1 MSVLRNPL
9 LYFILLIIIF
19 AFLYRCFWDRYPDS
33 FVKNDYLNSTPVENA
48 SRIAYGLNPEIN
60 DGRYFSQ
67 STLYAK
73 SNDLVS
79 EHNEIILIGLKLR
92 SDLNNIGTEEG
103 LLIKRNEA
111 ILNVNYNQ
119 YINDSAKDL
128 NAELVAL
135 LTAKGEGSEGSVAV
149 AQLKL
154 NIALKMKEANDYA
167 FEHRAEFNDK
177 KTWSEIQEKNLQQD
191 RLRKAI
197 DENEKRRI
205 ELQKKAEDFL
215 INRDRSDITLLDFF
229 YYSVGI
235 STTTTFGDIMAS
247 SPGARG
253 MVTFQLL
260 ISIFI
265 LAFATS
271 KVVTKLQKI
280 ND

>member
-1 MSVLRNPL
+1 MSVFRNPL

-19 AFLYRCFWDRYPDS
+19 TFLYRGFWDLYPDS

-79 EHNEIILIGLKLR
+79 EHNEIILSGLKLR
-92 SDLNNIGTEEG
+92 NDLNKIGAEER

-135 LTAKGEGSEGSVAV
+135 LNAKGEGSEGSVAV

-177 KTWSEIQEKNLQQD
+177 KTWSEIQEKSLQQD

>member
-1 MSVLRNPL
+1 MSVFRNPL

-19 AFLYRCFWDRYPDS
+19 TFLYRGFWDLYPDS

-48 SRIAYGLNPEIN
+48 SRIAYGSNPEIN

-79 EHNEIILIGLKLR
+79 EHNEIILSGLKLR
-92 SDLNNIGTEEG
+92 NDLNKIGAEER

-135 LTAKGEGSEGSVAV
+135 LNAKGEGSEGSVAV

-177 KTWSEIQEKNLQQD
+177 KTWNEIQEKSLQQD